1 MLPYADPLFGI
12 LIFVAIVASVAL
24 IDYGRNRYKQK
35 QKDKSLKNLTK
46 SYEFVGL
53 TEGVEEFLALS
64 QNPIPTLQFI
74 ANAYIQSGNTQEAI
88 KIYLSILENLKHS
101 HAEARIEILQDLGR
115 AYYNAGFLQ
124 RAKSIFLEILKNYP
138 RNPQVLLYL
147 LRTYE
152 SLNEYKNAIDA
163 LECIEE
169 IYDSAYPLQDSIK
182 DLKDFTREHFFHTLS
197 LNKAYLCALLVMNQH
212 NVPLASK
219 IEKLDEL
226 KRKEPKLEKM
236 ILQYFKSVS
245 FSLFW
250 ERVQESESI
259 AKCIDI
265 LWGFERKDVPLEQIV
280 NTQILDV
287 YRAKGWIVD
296 SKVCDIFELESLRI
310 LHKHSNLKATLSFE
324 YRCHSC
330 KQIFPFENARCSSCG
345 ELLNGDVVYKVQK
358 VRDEA
363 SYPLL

>member
-1 MLPYADPLFGI
+1 MLPYTDPLFGI
-12 LIFVAIVASVAL
+12 LIFIAIVASVAL
-24 IDYGRNRYKQK
+24 LDYWRNRYKEK
-35 QKDKSLKNLTK
+35 QKDKSLKNLAK

-53 TEGVEEFLALS
+53 TEGVEEFLALC

-74 ANAYIQSGNTQEAI
+74 ANAYMQSGNTQEAI

-101 HAEARIEILQDLGR
+101 HAEARIEILQDLGK
-115 AYYNAGFLQ
+115 AYFNAGFLQ
-124 RAKSIFLEILKNYP
+124 RAKGIFLEILKNYP
-138 RNPQVLLYL
+138 RNPQVLSYL

-152 SLNEYKNAIDA
+152 SLSEYKNAIDA

-169 IYDSAYPLQDSIK
+169 IYDCASLPQDFHQDS
-182 DLKDFTREHFFHTLS
+182 TQEHFFHTLS
-197 LNKAYLCALLVMNQH
+197 LNKAYLYTLLLINQH
-212 NVPLASK
+212 NTSLVSK
-219 IEKLDEL
+219 IQRLNEIKD
-226 KRKEPKLEKM
+226 KEPRLEKM

-250 ERVQESESI
+250 ERVQESENI
-259 AKCIDI
+259 AKYVDI
-265 LWGFERKDVPLEQIV
+265 LWGFERKNVPLEQIT
-280 NTQILDV
+280 NKQILDV
-287 YRAKGWIVD
+287 YRAKGWILD
-296 SKVCDIFELESLRI
+296 SKVCDIFELENMRI
-310 LHKHSNLKATLSFE
+310 LNQYSNLKVTLGFE

-345 ELLNGDVVYKVQK
+345 ELLNSDVIYKVQK

>member
-35 QKDKSLKNLTK
+35 QKDKSLQNLAK

-53 TEGVEEFLALS
+53 TEGVEEFLALC

-138 RNPQVLLYL
+138 RNPQVLRYL

-169 IYDSAYPLQDSIK
+169 IYDSSSPSQDYIK
-182 DLKDFTREHFFHTLS
+182 DSTQEHFFHTLS
-197 LNKAYLCALLVMNQH
+197 LNKAYLYALLLINQH
-212 NVPLASK
+212 NVPLISK
-219 IEKLDEL
+219 IQKLDEL
-226 KRKEPKLEKM
+226 KNKEPKLEKM

-250 ERVQESESI
+250 ERVQESENI
-259 AKCIDI
+259 AKYIDI
-265 LWGFERKDVPLEQIV
+265 LWGFERKDVPLEQI
-280 NTQILDV
+280 THKQILDV

-296 SKVCDIFELESLRI
+296 SKVCDIFELENMRI
-310 LHKHSNLKATLSFE
+310 LHQHSNLKATLSFE

-345 ELLNGDVVYKVQK
+345 ELLNSDVIYKVQK